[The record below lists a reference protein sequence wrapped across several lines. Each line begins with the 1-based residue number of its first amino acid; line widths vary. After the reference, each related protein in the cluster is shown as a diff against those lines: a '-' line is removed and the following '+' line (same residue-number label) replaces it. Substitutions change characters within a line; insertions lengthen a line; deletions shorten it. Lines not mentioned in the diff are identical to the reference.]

1 MVFSLLA
8 FREEGWELEGD
19 LHPIL
24 GFISLLTVGLISIG
38 GLLQLVMK
46 RYSKWKTTIILWV
59 ALAHKV
65 FGILII
71 VVSQIAILTGILTY
85 ANKVNRDEL
94 RLLALVH
101 VIVFVIGGV
110 VLEINYQ
117 FRKRKLVDFADP
129 PQAFSL

>member
-1 MVFSLLA
+1 MVFALLA
-8 FREEGWELEGD
+8 FRELHWELEGD

-24 GFISLLTVGLISIG
+24 GFISLLTVGLIALG
-38 GLLQLVMK
+38 GLLQVVMK
-46 RYSKWKTTIILWV
+46 RYSKWKTALIRWV

-71 VVSQIAILTGILTY
+71 VVAQVAILTGILSY

-94 RLLALVH
+94 KFLALVH

-110 VLEINYQ
+110 VLEISYQ
-117 FRKRKLVDFADP
+117 IRKRKLVEFADP
-129 PQAFSL
+129 PQVFSL